1 MVSVCSHSATLVLTF
16 TCIFYRRPLLCNRIY
31 ANLLCS
37 LLEFYFSRMVLEGHH
52 LCMWVSLLF
61 LAING
66 LIFISFSIWELY
78 LIVSMWECWIIW
90 KNQMSHDKIGQW
102 LPRIMQIIRIVS
114 RYQSDSLLLTVV
126 KIIKYFV
133 KILEHCL
140 SLDCVSN
147 VRFRCKST

>member
-1 MVSVCSHSATLVLTF
+1 MTTGLERNCGLWPKSECRFQHFWMVFFTNFDLGVGAIKSAKKSFWQSV
-16 TCIFYRRPLLCNRIY
+16 
-31 ANLLCS
+31 
-37 LLEFYFSRMVLEGHH
+37 
-52 LCMWVSLLF
+52 
-61 LAING
+61 
-66 LIFISFSIWELY
+66 SIWALY
-78 LIVSMWECWIIW
+78 LIVSWWECWIIW